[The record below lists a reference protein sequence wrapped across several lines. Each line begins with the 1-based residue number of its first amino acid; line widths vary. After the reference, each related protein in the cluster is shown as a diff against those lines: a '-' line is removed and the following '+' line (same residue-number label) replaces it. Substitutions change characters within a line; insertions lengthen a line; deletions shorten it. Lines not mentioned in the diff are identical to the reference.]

1 MNFPRATST
10 DIVEKIDNILEN
22 QPISLIVYLGTDN
35 LTNSSISL
43 TT

>member
-1 MNFPRATST
+1 MNFTRATST
-10 DIVEKIDNILEN
+10 DIVEKTDNILEN
-22 QPISLIVYLGTDN
+22 QPMSLIVYLGTDN

>member
-1 MNFPRATST
+1 MNFTRATST

-22 QPISLIVYLGTDN
+22 QPMSLIVYLGTDN